1 MTELG
6 GRAGVSWAGMVGGN
20 GPYHLEE
27 AHLMMV
33 LAATVV
39 GSSLGFLTIKMF
51 LGLLGDD
58 EWGEEA

>member
-1 MTELG
+1 
-6 GRAGVSWAGMVGGN
+6 
-20 GPYHLEE
+20 
-27 AHLMMV
+27 MMV

-58 EWGEEA
+58 EWCRTACAVTSGHVR